1 VNVIERQAQHLV
13 RLVNDLLDV
22 SRITS
27 GKVTL
32 AKESVEIAEVV
43 ASAIET
49 ASPLIESARHTLV
62 TDVPKE
68 GMVVEVD
75 RVRMAQV
82 IANLLTNAAKYTPP
96 GGRIRIAAG
105 FDDGH
110 IVIAVEDNGAGISA
124 ELLPK
129 VFDLFVQAR
138 QTLARSQGGLGLG
151 LTIVR
156 SLVTMHGGSVTA
168 ESAGLAKGSRFQIRL
183 PMSRVRASRPPSP
196 ATHRRVE
203 SRHERVLV
211 VDDNTDA
218 ADMLC
223 VALEALGYR
232 TAVANDGPE
241 ALRVAG
247 EIKPDVALLDIGL
260 PVMDGYEL
268 AQRMKGQQPGIDLFA
283 ITGYGQDS
291 DLKRSRE
298 AGFREHLTKPV
309 DLETLAR
316 LLEARR
322 AGRQAPHG

>member
-13 RLVNDLLDV
+13 RLVDDLLDV

-218 ADMLC
+218 ADSL
-223 VALEALGYR
+223 ALALRLDGYDTR
-232 TAVANDGPE
+232 VEYSGEE
-241 ALRVAG
+241 ALRAASEFAPTAIVC
-247 EIKPDVALLDIGL
+247 DIGL
-260 PVMDGYEL
+260 PEMDGHEIARRL
-268 AQRMKGQQPGIDLFA
+268 RADPGRAGTVLVA
-283 ITGYGQDS
+283 VTGLGSEED
-291 DLKRSRE
+291 KRRTQV
-298 AGFREHLTKPV
+298 AGFDFHLVKPV
-309 DLETLAR
+309 ALASVQDILNR
-316 LLEARR
+316 L
-322 AGRQAPHG
+322 

>member
-1 VNVIERQAQHLV
+1 
-13 RLVNDLLDV
+13 
-22 SRITS
+22 
-27 GKVTL
+27 
-32 AKESVEIAEVV
+32 VEIAEIV
-43 ASAIET
+43 ALAIET
-49 ASPLIESARHTLV
+49 ASPMIESARHTLV
-62 TDVPKE
+62 AEVPKE
-68 GMVVEVD
+68 GMVVDVD

-96 GGRIRIAAG
+96 GGRIRIAVAL
-105 FDDGH
+105 DGDAV
-110 IVIAVEDNGAGISA
+110 VIAVEDNGAGISA

-168 ESAGLAKGSRFQIRL
+168 ESDGLAKGSRFTIRL
-183 PMSRVRASRPPSP
+183 PVSKVRARASVPPAIP
-196 ATHRRVE
+196 KRAE
-203 SRHERVLV
+203 SRRERVLV
-211 VDDNTDA
+211 VDDNADA

-223 VALEALGYR
+223 AALQTLGYR

-247 EIKPDVALLDIGL
+247 ETKPDVALLDIGL

-268 AQRMKGQQPGIDLFA
+268 AQRMRAQQPGIDLFA

-291 DLKRSRE
+291 DLQRSRE
-298 AGFREHLTKPV
+298 AGFRQHLTKPV
-309 DLETLAR
+309 DLELLAR
-316 LLEARR
+316 LLEGRR
-322 AGRQAPHG
+322 GEPATKSN